1 MRNYIFPAEF
11 TPVFDYTFTDSDG
24 GEPRVWMR
32 VQTCRVAMTRRGVD
46 SVEEKSGEG
55 EGEGVRMYV

>member
-32 VQTCRVAMTRRGVD
+32 VQT
-46 SVEEKSGEG
+46 
-55 EGEGVRMYV
+55 